1 MDGIL
6 KVTPE
11 KLFSASDE
19 FGSMGTQMNNLTNE
33 MLTLVSNLK
42 SIWQGEANEAYSSKF
57 SSLSSD
63 MDKLYRMVKEH
74 SSDLMEMASAY
85 KEAESAN
92 TEQGSGLNS
101 SVVV

>member
-1 MDGIL
+1 MEGIL

-11 KLFSASDE
+11 KLFTSSDE
-19 FGSMGTQMNNLTNE
+19 FGNMGTQMNNLTNE

-42 SIWQGEANEAYSSKF
+42 SIWQGEASEAYGGKF
-57 SSLSSD
+57 ASLSTD

-74 SSDLMEMASAY
+74 SQDLMEMANAY
-85 KEAESAN
+85 KEAENAN
-92 TEQGSGLNS
+92 TEQGSSLNS